1 MTLYFQQT
9 GTVMYCSA
17 DRLQHKLV
25 PGKLRRLCAFSAR
38 CVENGRQLQLSKCYS
53 SPEDHPPEADGGL
66 AWVGQMLNRE
76 ACDFNY
82 SPTAVSLSH
91 SRRRKVCVECKLVQW
106 NIIVHETSWLNTRIL
121 SLFSNMLMHVLF
133 APQTTTKQNRASTD
147 PSLTEYTEMNSH
159 TQPLPDY
166 FASLTWCPSD
176 WPLEAHSKQ
185 NCLTPARYHRVIN
198 AVVYRGDLSTPRLLL
213 PGGSSW
219 AAIRVTDFP
228 AGPGWPSL
236 MLWC

>member
-1 MTLYFQQT
+1 
-9 GTVMYCSA
+9 MYWSA
-17 DRLQHKLV
+17 DRLQRKIV
-25 PGKLRRLCAFSAR
+25 PGKLRRLCAFSAH

-66 AWVGQMLNRE
+66 AWVGQMLNE
-76 ACDFNY
+76 KSLWLQLLSHY
-82 SPTAVSLSH
+82 SLSL
-91 SRRRKVCVECKLVQW
+91 SLQAEKKVCAECKLVQW
-106 NIIVHETSWLNTRIL
+106 NIIVHETSWLDARIV

-133 APQTTTKQNRASTD
+133 APQTTTKQNSASTD
-147 PSLTEYTEMNSH
+147 PSLTEHTEMNNH
-159 TQPLPDY
+159 IQQLPNY
-166 FASLTWCPSD
+166 FASLTWSPSD

-185 NCLTPARYHRVIN
+185 NCLRTARYHRVIN
-198 AVVYRGDLSTPRLLL
+198 SVLYRGDLSTPRRLL

-219 AAIRVTDFP
+219 AAIRLTDFP